1 MVLNAFTTLA
11 LAGAA
16 LATSCAIE
24 VSSGMASPSAAELKG
39 LLMSTMTLPARASP
53 YWATTGTTLAYPRAA
68 MTMSPAGTAPNS
80 PAVASAESL
89 GEVSGLGLIAADDL
103 DGVAACYRQRGDG
116 AGHVAGADDAD
127 AAHEL
132 SYLDWISKRLVPP
145 PDARVGDVSTNR
157 EAWRLMESDRT
168 AEPP

>member
-24 VSSGMASPSAAELKG
+24 VSSGIASPSAAVLNG

-53 YWATTGTTLAYPRAA
+53 YRATTGTTLAYNRET

-80 PAVASAESL
+80 PVVAPPPRASAR
-89 GEVSGLGLIAADDL
+89 AAAL
-103 DGVAACYRQRGDG
+103 A
-116 AGHVAGADDAD
+116 
-127 AAHEL
+127 
-132 SYLDWISKRLVPP
+132 
-145 PDARVGDVSTNR
+145 
-157 EAWRLMESDRT
+157 
-168 AEPP
+168 